1 MVHDVIRALIDARRA
16 TSAPHVPRVRPADVL
31 DRVFPE
37 SQCDWEYVAQR
48 EGRLN
53 MPEPWATHVAR
64 AQVAAAADRRPIDDE
79 RNDP

>member
-1 MVHDVIRALIDARRA
+1 
-16 TSAPHVPRVRPADVL
+16 VL
-31 DRVFPE
+31 ERVFPAD
-37 SQCDWEYVAQR
+37 QCDWEYVAMR

-79 RNDP
+79 GEVA